1 MKSLQHTFD
10 AHSYPKYSADPTVF
24 DTYFGTNV
32 PDPYRALEDME
43 SSATKTWVAA
53 QNALSS
59 EWLRACSGKE
69 QIASYLEHI
78 WNHPRTSVPD
88 VAGERYFFTHND
100 GLDKQPKLYV
110 YDGHS
115 REKKVL
121 VDPLTLDETGT
132 TSIQDFYPSPDGRV
146 LAYSLSDGGSDLADW
161 YFLDVASGK
170 KLGDRLRHTKFTPL
184 AWTKDS
190 ARLYYSRHPEHA
202 DGSTNDQVPP
212 SIYVHQL
219 GTDQGADRE
228 VINLHHP
235 RRNPFPKMSDDGK
248 YLLIQVFDGYEQNA
262 LYYCDIESGSH
273 DLVRLFDAWDGLYS
287 YVGNRDSLFF
297 IHTTQGAPR
306 GRVVGV
312 DIRHPERSSWK
323 TLISESAHALDEVR
337 QVGESFYVTRLV
349 DASSQVDIFSLSGE
363 YKSRL
368 PLPGIGTVEGFY
380 CWAEAKETFFSFT
393 TFDRPPQLYRL
404 TVLSGAIEEW
414 QMNNVTNIES
424 ICTVTRIETKSA
436 DGTPIRAFVLT
447 SPRAQNASPAPTLL
461 YGYGGF
467 GYSVTPWFSARFAA
481 WVAMGGTV
489 VVANIRGGGEEGEA
503 WHLAATKL
511 NKQRSFDDFSAVARY
526 LVSAGYTTP
535 AQLALIGGS
544 NGGLLVGAVVEQYPD
559 ICAAAVAQVGLMDM
573 VRYHRACANA
583 KQWGSEYG
591 ISEEHEA
598 DFKNLL
604 AYSPYHNVK
613 PGVVYPALLATT
625 ADHDDRVVPWHSY
638 KWIARLQAVAQ
649 EEPNILRP
657 PLLLRVDTRAGH
669 GAGKSV
675 NQSIE
680 ETTDILLFLK
690 EIIPG
695 LTPPPTLT

>member
-1 MKSLQHTFD
+1 MKSPQHTFD
-10 AHSYPKYSADPTVF
+10 AHRYPTCPADPTVF

-32 PDPYRALEDME
+32 PDPYRLLEDLE

-59 EWLRACSGKE
+59 EWLRACSGKQ

-88 VAGERYFFTHND
+88 VAGGRYFFTHND

-110 YDGHS
+110 QDAHFG
-115 REKKVL
+115 EKKVL
-121 VDPLTLDETGT
+121 VDPLALDETGT
-132 TSIQDFYPSPDGRV
+132 TSVQDFYPSPDGRV
-146 LAYSLSDGGSDLADW
+146 LAYSLSDGGSDLVEW
-161 YFLDVASGK
+161 YFLDVTSGK
-170 KLGDRLRHTKFTPL
+170 KLADHLRHTKFTPL

-190 ARLYYSRHPEHA
+190 TRLYYSRHPECA

-212 SIYVHQL
+212 SIYVHDL
-219 GTDQGADRE
+219 GTDQGVDHE
-228 VINLHHP
+228 VVNLQHP
-235 RRNPFPKMSDDGK
+235 RRNPFPKISDDGK
-248 YLLIQVFDGYEQNA
+248 YLLVQVFDGYEQNA
-262 LYYCDIESGSH
+262 LYYCDIERGSY
-273 DLVRLFDAWDGLYS
+273 DLVKLFDAWDGLYS
-287 YVGNRDSLFF
+287 YIGNRDSLFF

-306 GRVVGV
+306 GRVVAV
-312 DIRHPERSSWK
+312 DIHHPEPSSWK
-323 TLISESAHALDEVR
+323 TLIPESDYALDTVR
-337 QVGESFYVTRLV
+337 QVGESFYVICLV

-363 YKSRL
+363 HTAKF
-368 PLPGIGTVEGFY
+368 PLPGIGTVEGFHGR
-380 CWAEAKETFFSFT
+380 AEAKETFFSFT
-393 TFDRPPQLYRL
+393 TFDRPPQVYRL
-404 TVLSGAIEEW
+404 TVLSGATEEW
-414 QMNNVTNIES
+414 QVNAVTNAEPA
-424 ICTVTRIETKSA
+424 CTVTRIETKSA

-447 SPRAQNASPAPTLL
+447 SSGLKNASPASTLL

-489 VVANIRGGGEEGEA
+489 VVANIRGGGEAGEA

-526 LVSAGYTTP
+526 LVAAGYTTP
-535 AQLALIGGS
+535 AQLALLGGS

-573 VRYHRACANA
+573 VRYHQACANA

-591 ISEEHEA
+591 ISEENEA

-649 EEPNILRP
+649 EHPDISRP
-657 PLLLRVDTRAGH
+657 PILLRVDTRAGH
-669 GAGKSV
+669 GEGKSV
-675 NQSIE
+675 SQSIE

-695 LTPPPTLT
+695 RKLPPSLT